1 MEKEFNLY
9 EIMYEL
15 AEEEK
20 ELLQMENQALK
31 GYIEFLQVENK
42 DLVKKFNSLFD
53 IRKRK
58 N

>member
-1 MEKEFNLY
+1 
-9 EIMYEL
+9 MYEL

>member
-1 MEKEFNLY
+1 MEKDFNIY
-9 EIMYEL
+9 EIMLEL

-20 ELLQMENQALK
+20 ELLQMENITLK
-31 GYIEFLQVENK
+31 GYIAFLQDENK

-53 IRKRK
+53 IKKRK